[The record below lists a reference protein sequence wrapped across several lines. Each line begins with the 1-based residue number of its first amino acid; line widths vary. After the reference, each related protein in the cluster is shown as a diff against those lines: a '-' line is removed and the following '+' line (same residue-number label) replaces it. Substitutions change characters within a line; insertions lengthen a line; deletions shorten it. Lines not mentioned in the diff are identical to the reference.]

1 MCARFVQAGD
11 SLFTGPFTVLV
22 EMWGGGRQPQ
32 RYNIAPTQE
41 VPVVRA
47 KENGD
52 GYRADPLRW
61 GLVPGWADDPSIG
74 TKLINARSETVREKP
89 AFRRAF
95 GRRRCV
101 VPASGFIEWKALGR
115 EKEPQYIFR
124 ADGELMLFAGLWER
138 WSRDEASALETF
150 TILTC
155 PPNAFME
162 RLHDRMPVLLSA
174 ENAFEWLA
182 DDRSAEELSA
192 MLAPP
197 GDGVLDSFG
206 VSKRI
211 NNVRNDDAACLKRM
225 ESPGLFDERP

>member
-22 EMWGGGRQPQ
+22 EMWGGGRQPP

-41 VPVVRA
+41 VPVVRT

-74 TKLINARSETVREKP
+74 TRLINARSETVREKP
-89 AFRRAF
+89 AFRSSFAS
-95 GRRRCV
+95 RRCV
-101 VPASGFIEWKALGR
+101 VPASGFIEWKTQGR
-115 EKEPQYIFR
+115 EKEPHYIFR
-124 ADGELMLFAGLWER
+124 ADGELMLFAGLWSR
-138 WSRDEASALETF
+138 WSREERESLETF

-162 RLHDRMPVLLSA
+162 PLHDRMPVVLSA
-174 ENAFEWLA
+174 ESSLEWLDEERTTDALA
-182 DDRSAEELSA
+182 DL
-192 MLAPP
+192 LAPP
-197 GDGVLDSFG
+197 AEDVLASHG

-211 NNVRNDDAACLKRM
+211 NNVRNDDEACLKRV
-225 ESPGLFDERP
+225 ESPGLFD